1 MTDEQAAA
9 LERLDAEDGY
19 IGEDQDYNVLA
30 YSDSLNRTILV
41 DEEGEVWY
49 VPRWALYIP
58 EEGLYV

>member
-30 YSDSLNRTILV
+30 YSDSLDRTILV
-41 DEEGEVWY
+41 DEEGDVWY
-49 VPRWALYIP
+49 VPRWAPYDP